1 MSKPTRLFEIIQL
14 LRVAKNPMTAKQ
26 IGDAL
31 EVSKRT
37 AYRDIAALQSM
48 RIPIDGEAGIGYIMR
63 PGFDLPP
70 LAFDAEEVEAIIVGL
85 ALLGRTGD
93 EGLLRAANRAAD
105 KIATALSGD
114 AKTGFDQD
122 ALHVSS
128 WNIVPQSST
137 DTGLLRQA
145 IREEEKLEISYQKTD
160 QEMTIRT
167 ILPLAITYHVDVIVL
182 AAWCEL
188 RSDYR
193 HFRIDRMKHCQPN
206 GDFFHQTGHQ
216 LRAKWKLLQT
226 MQGD

>member
-1 MSKPTRLFEIIQL
+1 VSKPTRLFEIIQL
-14 LRVAKNPMTAKQ
+14 LRAANKPMTAQQ
-26 IGDAL
+26 IGEAL

-70 LAFDAEEVEAIIVGL
+70 LAFDAEEIEAIIVGL

-93 EGLLRAANRAAD
+93 KGLLRAANKAAG
-105 KIATALSGD
+105 KIITAVPGD
-114 AKTGFDQD
+114 GKSGFDQD

-128 WNIVPQSST
+128 WNIVPDASIE
-137 DTGLLRQA
+137 TGMLRRA
-145 IREEEKLEISYQKTD
+145 IREEEKLKITYQKPDMVT
-160 QEMTIRT
+160 TIRI

-188 RSDYR
+188 RMEYR
-193 HFRIDRMKHCQPN
+193 HFRVDRIQQCRPMGEN
-206 GDFFHQTGHQ
+206 FHSTGNR
-216 LRAKWKLLQT
+216 LRADWQLLQAI
-226 MQGD
+226 QAE